1 VIRTTHQSPSEDQ
14 MPKFRNEIFC
24 NGKDSN
30 TMKAMKNIESTIGG
44 AMAAALVT
52 VTMTICLIG
61 CATFD
66 PLTSSASSPGP
77 RVEDCALIQQ
87 ATPARF
93 VCAGKVYTAI
103 QLADIRKG
111 KKVQVK

>member
-1 VIRTTHQSPSEDQ
+1 
-14 MPKFRNEIFC
+14 M
-24 NGKDSN
+24 N
-30 TMKAMKNIESTIGG
+30 TMKSIERTTRG
-44 AMAAALVT
+44 AIAAALVMMT
-52 VTMTICLIG
+52 VCLVG
-61 CATFD
+61 CAAFD
-66 PLTSSASSPGP
+66 PVTISASTPAP

-93 VCAGKVYTAI
+93 VCGGKVYTAT